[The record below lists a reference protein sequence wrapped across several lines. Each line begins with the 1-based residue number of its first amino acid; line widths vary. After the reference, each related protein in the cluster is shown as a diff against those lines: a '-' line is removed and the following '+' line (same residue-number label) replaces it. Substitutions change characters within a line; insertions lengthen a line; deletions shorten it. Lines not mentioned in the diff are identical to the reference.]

1 MDGYGNAV
9 LNFIQNMQ
17 YKFVEL
23 LSLNFK
29 ESPQAVVKS
38 SISFRYNSMK
48 SRLAI
53 MQSRMRDVSS
63 LVKLKNPSLLL
74 QIQRSAT
81 PTKTPLSNMPLQS
94 KVDKAR
100 SSPSLLGTPPR
111 SLKRKDGS
119 PSVG

>member
-23 LSLNFK
+23 LSLQFK
-29 ESPQAVVKS
+29 ESPQAVIRS

-53 MQSRMRDVSS
+53 MQARMKDVSS

-74 QIQRSAT
+74 QIQRSTT
-81 PTKTPLSNMPLQS
+81 PTKSLNVSLQS
-94 KVDKAR
+94 KSVEKAR
-100 SSPSLLGTPPR
+100 SSPSLLATPTQR
-111 SLKRKDGS
+111 SQKRKDGS
-119 PSVG
+119 PAVE